1 MNCQRHNISA
11 KQKSFLPCSGKIVR
25 VLRDGYWDRTD
36 VIQLKDGT
44 LRVRKVSK
52 GAETAGPWGVST
64 LRSEIQYLRSLDENA
79 AKHFPKLLSTWD
91 DGPSVGYEAA
101 YVQDAVVASDLAQSA
116 SLDQVQADI
125 FQERLAQVVFDIIHI
140 PIAQQRQSLSEHII
154 HVINAVLTQLSQ
166 QREFAPLIEASTLTI
181 NDKQLSGPQTAMA
194 RLAQHKTAVRSV
206 NGNPQVKLHGDCFLE
221 NILISPPPTDPDW
234 PRQVILVDPVSVAGI
249 FQGHPLFDLVK
260 YESYATGELLALRSE
275 KIQVNGFRVPS
286 QCRFVYRVCE
296 EDPTIKPFHQ
306 IDWYR
311 RIRAAYIS
319 RYGDIDMSAYNLLDA
334 YFALVMAAC
343 TDGLQ
348 RRGRLLKGTIALNA
362 ALNA

>member
-1 MNCQRHNISA
+1 MSA
-11 KQKSFLPCSGKIVR
+11 EQQSFIPCCGKIVR
-25 VLRDGYWDRTD
+25 VLRDGYWDRTE
-36 VIQLKDGT
+36 VIELKDGT

-79 AKHFPKLLSTWD
+79 AKYFPTLLTAWD

-101 YVQDAVVASDLAQSA
+101 YVQDAVTASDLAQSA

-125 FQERLAQVVFDIIHI
+125 FQERLAQVVYDILHI
-140 PIAQQRQSLSEHII
+140 PVALQRQSLSEHIL
-154 HVINAVLTQLSQ
+154 HVIDAVLTQLSQ
-166 QREFAPLIEASTLTI
+166 QREFAPLIEASTLSI
-181 NDKQLSGPQTAMA
+181 NDKEVAGPRTAMA
-194 RLAQHKTAVRSV
+194 RLAQDGTAVRSV
-206 NGNPQVKLHGDCFLE
+206 DGQPQVKLHGDCFLE
-221 NILISPPPTDPDW
+221 NILISPPSTYPSW
-234 PRQVILVDPVSVAGI
+234 PSQVILVDPVSVAGV

-286 QCRFVYRVCE
+286 QCRYVYRVCE
-296 EDPTIKPFHQ
+296 EEATIKPFHQ
-306 IDWYR
+306 IDWYSR
-311 RIRAAYIS
+311 FRASYIS
-319 RYGDIDMSAYNLLDA
+319 RYGEIDMSAYSLLDA

-348 RRGRLLKGTIALNA
+348 RRGRLLKGTLALNA
-362 ALNA
+362 AMNA